1 MTVAGHLARGR
12 ARHQLLMLDTC
23 VITRPDLANKTW
35 DPTSQ
40 SYTTPTITVYTGPC
54 RVVVWRGNEE
64 KAGEAEVNVF
74 RYRLD
79 LPFTATTPV
88 IQRRDTAT
96 ITASVN
102 PWMVGKVMTITEPEI
117 DTTATALQVIGEVVT

>member
-1 MTVAGHLARGR
+1 MSIAGFLARGR
-12 ARHQLLMLDTC
+12 ARHQLLMLDT
-23 VITRPDLANKTW
+23 VLITRGGGRTYNETTQQYDVVP
-35 DPTSQ
+35 PT
-40 SYTTPTITVYTGPC
+40 TVYNGPC

-64 KAGEAEVNVF
+64 QAAEAEVNVY

-79 LPFTATTPV
+79 LPFTDTTPV

-102 PWMVGKVMTITEPEI
+102 PWMVGKAMTITEPEI
-117 DTTATALQVIGEVVT
+117 DTTATSLQVIGEVTT

>member
-23 VITRPDLANKTW
+23 VITRPGTKTYNPATQ
-35 DPTSQ
+35 DYDIPTV
-40 SYTTPTITVYTGPC
+40 TVYTGPC
-54 RVVVWRGNEE
+54 RIVVWRGNEE
-64 KAGEAEVNVF
+64 QAGEAEVNVF

-79 LPFTATTPV
+79 LPFANTTPV

-117 DTTATALQVIGEVVT
+117 DTTATALQVIGEVAT

>member
-1 MTVAGHLARGR
+1 MTVSAHLARGR

-23 VITRPDLANKTW
+23 VITRPGTKVYNPATQTYDI
-35 DPTSQ
+35 PTV
-40 SYTTPTITVYTGPC
+40 TVYNGPC
-54 RVVVWRGNEE
+54 RIVVWRGNEE
-64 KAGEAEVNVF
+64 QAGEAEVNVF

-79 LPFTATTPV
+79 LPFTATAPV

-117 DTTATALQVIGEVVT
+117 DTTATALQVIGEVAT